1 MVLLQ
6 GLSPFFMR
14 YCGLVL
20 KVFFFSIFWFVCTLF
35 QILGGGITSSQP
47 ASQPAS
53 QPSQPSHSSQIQV
66 DVHVRGGNMGNEA
79 LCLEILGKF
88 QKRTI
93 L

>member
-1 MVLLQ
+1 M
-6 GLSPFFMR
+6 S
-14 YCGLVL
+14 
-20 KVFFFSIFWFVCTLF
+20 
-35 QILGGGITSSQP
+35 
-47 ASQPAS
+47 SQPAS

-66 DVHVRGGNMGNEA
+66 DVHVRGGNVGNEA

>member
-6 GLSPFFMR
+6 GLSPSFMR

-20 KVFFFSIFWFVCTLF
+20 KVFFSIFWFVCTLF
-35 QILGGGITSSQP
+35 QILGGGITS
-47 ASQPAS
+47 SQPAS

>member
-1 MVLLQ
+1 MN
-6 GLSPFFMR
+6 GFAPKSLSMFHEIVWICF
-14 YCGLVL
+14 
-20 KVFFFSIFWFVCTLF
+20 KSFFFSTFWFVCTIF
-35 QILGGGITSSQP
+35 QILGGGITS
-47 ASQPAS
+47 SQPAS